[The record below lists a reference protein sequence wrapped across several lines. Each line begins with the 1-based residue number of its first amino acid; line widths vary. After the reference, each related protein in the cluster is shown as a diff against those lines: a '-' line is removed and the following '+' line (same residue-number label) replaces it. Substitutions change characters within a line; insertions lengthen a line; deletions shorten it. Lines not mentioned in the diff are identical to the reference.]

1 MAISAEQLNII
12 LAAKD
17 REFAKAMAAN
27 SKRVE
32 NFAKKADKD
41 LSGAG
46 ASFDR
51 LAQAA
56 KGLAAAAVFQQ
67 LASSVRSAADR
78 LGDLADAADSIGVT
92 TTALQELRYA
102 AQLSGVQQDVL
113 QQSLVVLSKN
123 LGDAAMGGSA
133 AQKSLE
139 GLNLSAAQLSA
150 VPLEEALGIIADRI
164 AAVENPMQRATLA
177 ADLFGKSGVKMINML
192 SEGSAGLS
200 ALREEAQAMGVVIDQ
215 DVIQKAREAGDQ
227 LDAMSMVIT
236 SNLTVALITI
246 APLLISA
253 AQAIAGLSSAARE
266 FLTISA
272 GGGMPRLLDADEVA
286 AAAVE
291 YSKVKKETDNLIEAQ
306 NKLNALEA
314 QAEMGKLPTI
324 AQLDDAHERVKIA
337 KEELEAAKAAVVQRE
352 KADAQR
358 VAGFNS
364 FQAETDE
371 LRDQVDLQGLSNE
384 ERAKAVALKEKEAFL
399 ANQIALANAAD
410 PSGTASPE
418 ILAGINAL
426 AEEHYNLAVQAELSK
441 TAQKGAN
448 GAMSESKIKALEAK
462 QSLEAYKAQLE
473 SLGLTLT
480 EFESISSTIQSS
492 MEDAFMGMVDGT
504 MSAKDAFRSMAADII
519 KELYRVLVVQRL
531 VGSFATATKA
541 GSGFLG
547 AIGGA
552 LGITGNAAGGM
563 VQAGQPSVV
572 GEHGRELFVPSSA
585 GRVLSVPQ
593 AKAAVN
599 GGGGVTVVQNINIS
613 TGVQQTV
620 RNEIRSLMPQI
631 ADSAKA
637 AVADAKRRGGS
648 YGSAFA

>member
-67 LASSVRSAADR
+67 LASSVRAAADK
-78 LGDLADAADSIGVT
+78 LGDLADAANSIGLT

-133 AQKSLE
+133 AKKSLE

-192 SEGSAGLS
+192 SQGSDGL
-200 ALREEAQAMGVVIDQ
+200 ARMREEAQAMGVVIDES
-215 DVIQKAREAGDQ
+215 VIKKAEDAGDQ
-227 LDAMSMVIT
+227 LDAMSMVIS

-253 AQAIAGLSSAARE
+253 AQAIAGLSSAARD

-291 YSKVKKETDNLIEAQ
+291 YSKVKKETDKLTEAQ

-324 AQLDDAHERVKIA
+324 TQLDAAHERVKIA

-358 VAGFNS
+358 VAGFVA

-371 LRDQVDLQGLSNE
+371 LQDQVDLQGLSNE
-384 ERAKAVALKEKEAFL
+384 ERAKAVALKAKEAFL

-448 GAMSESKIKALEAK
+448 GEMSESKKKALEAK

-492 MEDAFMGMVDGT
+492 MEDAFMGMIDGT
-504 MSAKDAFRSMAADII
+504 MNAKDAFRSMAADII

-531 VGSFATATKA
+531 VGSFATAKTA
-541 GSGFLG
+541 GSGILG

-599 GGGGVTVVQNINIS
+599 GGGDVTVVQNINIS

-620 RNEIRSLMPQI
+620 RNEIKSMMPQI

-637 AVADAKRRGGS
+637 AVLDARRRGGS

>member
-17 REFAKAMAAN
+17 KEFAKAMAAN

-46 ASFDR
+46 ASFER

-67 LASSVRSAADR
+67 LASSVRAAADK
-78 LGDLADAADSIGVT
+78 LGDLADAANSIGLT

-133 AQKSLE
+133 AKKSLE

-150 VPLEEALGIIADRI
+150 VPLEEALGMIADRI

-192 SEGSAGLS
+192 SQGSDGL
-200 ALREEAQAMGVVIDQ
+200 ARMREEAQAMGVVIDES
-215 DVIQKAREAGDQ
+215 VIKKAEDAGDQ
-227 LDAMSMVIT
+227 LDAMSMVIS

-272 GGGMPRLLDADEVA
+272 GGGMPNLLDADELA

-306 NKLNALEA
+306 NKLNALEL
-314 QAEMGKLPTI
+314 QAEMGKPPTI
-324 AQLDDAHERVKIA
+324 PQLDDAHERVEIA
-337 KEELEAAKAAVVQRE
+337 KQELEAAKAAVVQRE

-358 VAGFNS
+358 VAGFNA

-371 LRDQVDLQGLSNE
+371 LQDQVDLQGLSNE

-418 ILAGINAL
+418 ILAGISAL

-441 TAQKGAN
+441 AAQNGSN
-448 GAMSESKIKALEAK
+448 GAMSESKKKALEAK
-462 QSLEAYKAQLE
+462 QSLEAYKAQVE
-473 SLGLTLT
+473 ALGLTLS

-492 MEDAFMGMVDGT
+492 MEDAFMGIVDGT

-519 KELYRVLVVQRL
+519 KELYRVLVVQQL
-531 VGSFATATKA
+531 VGSI
-541 GSGFLG
+541 GGGGILG

-552 LGITGNAAGGM
+552 LGITGSASGGALM
-563 VQAGQPSVV
+563 AGQPSVV

-599 GGGGVTVVQNINIS
+599 GGNSVSVTQNISFGAGVSRAEIQAMLPKIVES
-613 TGVQQTV
+613 T
-620 RNEIRSLMPQI
+620 
-631 ADSAKA
+631 KA
-637 AVADAKRRGGS
+637 AVFDAQRRSVNGMG
-648 YGSAFA
+648 Y